1 MAQHGS
7 GHRRSSRDPDAG
19 QRDREDR
26 PQKPERGRRAARAER
41 PPWDDAFSSDTDP
54 DLPSWAEPASYRPGH
69 ADTRVRRTP
78 AGPPR
83 HGYADP
89 DDGRGPGASSV
100 PASYGDPYGPADAS
114 EYRDTAGYQQGD
126 RGGVGYQER
135 DDQLGAGEHG
145 ETGSYHDGAPAT
157 SDDYLDDGS
166 NQDQYRR
173 QSSDTRE
180 AYAADSGR
188 PYSEAEPGYADR
200 DRSVSEPEP
209 QNEAPGRLAR
219 RGRAAA
225 ARLRKSR
232 RRVYRLSTAAI
243 VVAVLVAG
251 GWILFGQ
258 PKHKPLPYVTT
269 LQAGEFKSVPNAC
282 AAVGAEVLNKYLPE
296 PGRTTT
302 QEQADGMNSQC
313 SFTIDKKPTF
323 LVLEVSAVAYEPFAA
338 ASGDGSATHN
348 AQDNFKLTQ
357 QGLVQ
362 PLPKSPFPPA
372 VITPIPKF
380 GQQAFSAFQREHV
393 TGIVTYV
400 ASVIVRERNVLVTVT
415 LSGQQAGHGFG
426 PVSQAALA
434 AGARAAADNVL
445 AKVQG
450 QPTA

>member
-1 MAQHGS
+1 VAQHGP
-7 GHRRSSRDPDAG
+7 GHRRSSRDPDAA

-26 PQKPERGRRAARAER
+26 AQKPERGRRAARPER
-41 PPWDDAFSSDTDP
+41 PPWDDAFGSDTDP

-69 ADTRVRRTP
+69 AGTSVRRAP
-78 AGPPR
+78 GGPPR

-89 DDGRGPGASSV
+89 DDGRALGGSSV
-100 PASYGDPYGPADAS
+100 PASYGDPYGPADAAQ
-114 EYRDTAGYQQGD
+114 YREPAGYQQGD
-126 RGGVGYQER
+126 GGSVGYQEP
-135 DDQLGAGEHG
+135 DDQPGLEEH
-145 ETGSYHDGAPAT
+145 
-157 SDDYLDDGS
+157 
-166 NQDQYRR
+166 
-173 QSSDTRE
+173 RE
-180 AYAADSGR
+180 AGGHDDAREPYAAGSDST
-188 PYSEAEPGYADR
+188 YSEAEPDYADR
-200 DRSVSEPEP
+200 DRSVSKPKPRSEP
-209 QNEAPGRLAR
+209 PGGLAR

-269 LQAGEFKSVPNAC
+269 LQSGEFKSVPNAC

-302 QEQADGMNSQC
+302 QEQSDGMNSQC

-380 GQQAFSAFQREHV
+380 GQQAFAAFQREHV
-393 TGIVTYV
+393 AGIVTYV
-400 ASVIVRERNVLVTVT
+400 ASVIVRERNVLVTVS

-445 AKVQG
+445 AKVQVR
-450 QPTA
+450 PTA